1 MDVQRYKKYLV
12 EKYEEKVRKNIT
24 ASFRSK
30 IEYDEEDNFVFVRVP
45 RDIAFTCKRL
55 LRPENFWVRS
65 QIFYNFQAGRLP
77 LREGY
82 KKKWNFPLSVS

>member
-1 MDVQRYKKYLV
+1 MDVDKYKKYLV

-24 ASFRSK
+24 ASFISRL
-30 IEYDEEDNFVFVRVP
+30 EYDEEENFVFVRVP

-65 QIFYNFQAGRLP
+65 QIFYNCQAGRLP
-77 LREGY
+77 HR
-82 KKKWNFPLSVS
+82 